1 MLRQNLQS
9 LKIYLRL
16 KGTKAAL
23 VLLVFNMKKYK
34 RIFLDVDGVLADFVT
49 RLLKNY
55 NMENDTDFKYDD
67 VIDWN
72 FKGIISDN
80 DTYKNYVDAKFWLM
94 LEPFFWAEDLVRAA
108 HSTGAQIA
116 FLTYLGSEP
125 GLGWQQRK
133 QWLEKNFPY
142 IDNVGD
148 RLINTRSKNLVVT
161 KGDLLID
168 DSEFNVTAALKSGAD
183 VITLAQPWNLG
194 CPNRMPPQEIIEKLL
209 DKNNDFQLDL
219 FGNE

>member
-1 MLRQNLQS
+1 
-9 LKIYLRL
+9 
-16 KGTKAAL
+16 
-23 VLLVFNMKKYK
+23 MKKYK

-55 NMENDTDFKYDD
+55 NMTNDTDFKYEDAT
-67 VIDWN
+67 DWN

-80 DTYKNYVDAKFWLM
+80 DSYKNYIDAKFWLM
-94 LEPFFWAEDLVRAA
+94 LEPFPWTEELVKTAV
-108 HSTGAQIA
+108 STGTQIA
-116 FLTYLGSEP
+116 FLTYLGREP

-133 QWLEKNFPY
+133 EWLDKTFPY
-142 IDNVGD
+142 IKDAGD
-148 RLINTRSKNLVVT
+148 KLINTRSKNLVVT

-194 CPNRMPPQEIIEKLL
+194 CPNRMAPQEIIDKLSN
-209 DKNNDFQLDL
+209 KNNDFQLNL
-219 FGNE
+219 FDNE